1 MLTKDIAKHVI
12 DTLPKDATM
21 DEIIHAL
28 YVKTKFD
35 HGESEIREGKGILHE
50 EAKHRSLERWVK

>member
-1 MLTKDIAKHVI
+1 MDKSF

-35 HGESEIREGKGILHE
+35 HGESEIREAKGILHE